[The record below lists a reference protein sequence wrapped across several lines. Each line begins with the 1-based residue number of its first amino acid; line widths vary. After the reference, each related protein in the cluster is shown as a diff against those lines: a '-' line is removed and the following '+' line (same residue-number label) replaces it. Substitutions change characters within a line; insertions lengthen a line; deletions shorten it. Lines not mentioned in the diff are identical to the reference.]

1 MRVNGNCS
9 LRAVL
14 AESPILSRVV
24 LTTIPGRYLDPE
36 EVPEAGRVESWF
48 PPGYPFPAPFTAR
61 LHSFHK
67 ENSSSPASCFPGSG
81 GAACREWWTRL

>member
-1 MRVNGNCS
+1 MHASEWELLSSGGAGGVS
-9 LRAVL
+9 H
-14 AESPILSRVV
+14 PI
-24 LTTIPGRYLDPE
+24 PGGFDHGRYLGPE

-61 LHSFHK
+61 LHSFHE

-81 GAACREWWTRL
+81 GAACREWWTQL